1 MNKKKYT
8 AEELLGGILMAVIF
22 LSATFQVLNRF
33 IFRLSAPWTEELC
46 RYAFIWI
53 ALLGIA
59 NGVKRDSHLNVDL
72 IDNFLSPKAK
82 NILGLILD
90 IVFLALMGYMFVIST
105 EYLMRVASYGTKSVG
120 LGIPMWI
127 VYLVL
132 PLFSILTVV
141 RLVEKYVRKMVH
153 KDSKEME
160 EKK

>member
-72 IDNFLSPKAK
+72 IDNFLSPNAK